1 LFQMTPKEQADLDYI
16 NAQRD
21 QIYLDKGIVPEYTI
35 AKELKQN
42 STYTNLTEEHI
53 EELEE
58 YANGFEPD
66 TDETNAGNEQE
77 EQAGE
82 EEESESS
89 EEPQG
94 TGGEVS

>member
-1 LFQMTPKEQADLDYI
+1 MTPKEQADLDFI

-21 QIYLDKGIVPEYTI
+21 QIYLDKGVVPEYTI

-42 STYTNLTEEHI
+42 STYTNLTDEHI

-66 TDETNAGNEQE
+66 TNELEPGTEQE
-77 EQAGE
+77 AQSGE
-82 EEESESS
+82 EETGEPGEESK
-89 EEPQG
+89 G